1 MCLIDT
7 LIEDLKLFTISVLTT
22 IGAMT
27 MSKILNKIIFSLAG
41 YVLKNV
47 SVSKESIDSLWDTVD
62 VDDNNKITGE
72 EIENYLALQKGKLV

>member
-1 MCLIDT
+1 MCLIDR
-7 LIEDLKLFTISVLTT
+7 LIEELKLFSISVLTT
-22 IGAMT
+22 IGVMT

-47 SVSKESIDSLWDTVD
+47 SVSKESIDSLWENID

-72 EIENYLALQKGKLV
+72 EIVNYLALQKGKTI

>member
-7 LIEDLKLFTISVLTT
+7 LIEELKLFSISVLTT

-47 SVSKESIDSLWDTVD
+47 SVSKESIDSLWENID
-62 VDDNNKITGE
+62 VDNSNKITGD
-72 EIENYLALQKGKLV
+72 EIVNYLALQKEKLV

>member
-7 LIEDLKLFTISVLTT
+7 LIEELKLFTVSILTT
-22 IGAMT
+22 IGAIT
-27 MSKILNKIIFSLAG
+27 MSKILDKRIFSLAG

-47 SVSKESIDSLWDTVD
+47 SVSKESIDSLWENID

-72 EIENYLALQKGKLV
+72 EIVNYLALQKGKLV